1 MINIF
6 FTYAQKFRISH
17 LIDKVQI
24 HIYVYYM
31 WYISENE
38 WSKCL
43 GVSKPSVTRIECMT
57 RPTIQCT
64 GSGFKEIT
72 KQKAIG

>member
-1 MINIF
+1 
-6 FTYAQKFRISH
+6 
-17 LIDKVQI
+17 
-24 HIYVYYM
+24 M

-64 GSGFKEIT
+64 GSGCKEIT